1 MSKKDQVLESIKDIA
16 KKNNYKIV
24 FNLDELPPKPIEPVD
39 QDDDDEEDEDED
51 DQD

>member
-24 FNLDELPPKPIEPVD
+24 FNLDELPPKPIEPVVVD
-39 QDDDDEEDEDED
+39 QDDDDDDDEG
-51 DQD
+51 QD